1 MGVGCFLPDDGDE
14 LRNALLV
21 RFVEARIVRC
31 LLDRDDVPGLV
42 LQSVQD
48 GRVPADGHPFVLRG
62 LVVDVVRR
70 SLGIFLTVPFQ
81 GAAADVQARDDDVV
95 DARGLQQ
102 AGEIFGAVVG
112 KAVAHGEDPER
123 VRMLR
128 QGIIVDA
135 RLGVQEDGQ
144 GERGQREEEA
154 F

>member
-1 MGVGCFLPDDGDE
+1 M
-14 LRNALLV
+14 A
-21 RFVEARIVRC
+21 
-31 LLDRDDVPGLV
+31 
-42 LQSVQD
+42 
-48 GRVPADGHPFVLRG
+48 
-62 LVVDVVRR
+62 
-70 SLGIFLTVPFQ
+70 FQ

-144 GERGQREEEA
+144 GERGQREEVA